1 MNPPH
6 HTGAGGVL
14 RICSIRGPTSSRTA
28 GGCDRH
34 RPLFS
39 GDEWRVRIRR
49 HAIASITALLR
60 PDRPPASA

>member
-1 MNPPH
+1 MNALHARASDVPH
-6 HTGAGGVL
+6 T
-14 RICSIRGPTSSRTA
+14 RSIRGPTSSRTA